1 MSGFLRWS
9 LLLTAACLT
18 LMLGC
23 HTLKLAGLTGD
34 KSDKSDKDSL
44 PARPSK
50 DSFRLGQYVFFSDLE
65 MKREVPLFK
74 EMSELRDQIHKEL
87 QLPNTGNLINVYLFG
102 DKIRYD
108 DFIRTRYPDL
118 PERRAFFI
126 AQPHNRG
133 GPEELLVFTYWSDR
147 LRQDLRHELTHA
159 QLHSILKDVP
169 LWLDEGLA
177 EYFELPSEWKGLNR
191 AHVRALCQTEVRP
204 SLTRLE
210 QLSQV
215 QQMCPAEYREAWAWV
230 HLMLRGNAE
239 AKEVLLAYLRQLR
252 TNSNPGA
259 LYPRLAAVLVS
270 PEEALLDHLSRLEA
284 QQRIADQTRH

>member
-204 SLTRLE
+204 KPDSSGTIEPGTADVSRGIPRSLGLGAPHAARQRRGEGGAARL
-210 QLSQV
+210 S
-215 QQMCPAEYREAWAWV
+215 
-230 HLMLRGNAE
+230 
-239 AKEVLLAYLRQLR
+239 
-252 TNSNPGA
+252 
-259 LYPRLAAVLVS
+259 AAVTDQLQPGSAVS
-270 PEEALLDHLSRLEA
+270 PLGGGAGLS
-284 QQRIADQTRH
+284 